1 MSKHD
6 IMKDYLEPRVTEIF
20 GGVLGVNF
28 SADTPRTVAFVT
40 TYADKWVKKY
50 LRNSGVK
57 AYGFAVLLALEYSEN
72 TDDLNLISLNLAQ
85 AFGDWIDAQ
94 NRAKNL
100 PDFGV
105 KCKTQKIESLQN
117 MPNLAEVNE
126 ARTVAKYMLQ
136 CRVTYYEE
144 E

>member
-6 IMKDYLEPRVTEIF
+6 IMANYLAPHVSEIL
-20 GGVLGVNF
+20 GNALGVNF
-28 SADTPRTVAFVT
+28 SADTPGTAAFVT

-50 LRNSGVK
+50 MRNSGVK
-57 AYGFAVLLALEYSEN
+57 AYGFAVLLSLEYSEN

-94 NRAKNL
+94 NRAKNF

-136 CRVTYYEE
+136 CQVKYYEE